1 MLLFLWLRY
10 RSLLLGALGA
20 EAWEPLLLPL
30 GLAFDSQGQKT
41 GKRDWGSPLL
51 ACGPFCRRLMGNVTS
66 VEEATDVP
74 ATPLPQTFGTDDK
87 RRNR

>member
-1 MLLFLWLRY
+1 MLPFLWLRH

-20 EAWEPLLLPL
+20 EAWEPSLLPVE
-30 GLAFDSQGQKT
+30 LAFDSQGQKT

-51 ACGPFCRRLMGNVTS
+51 ACGPFCRILTGNVTS

-74 ATPLPQTFGTDDK
+74 ATPPPQTLLDI
-87 RRNR
+87 